1 MLTITQ
7 LPNKKL
13 SIKADY
19 YYRDRIKKIPTAM
32 YDYNTTQWIVED
44 FMLGTLENNFAGELV
59 YKTPRWVILNQPM
72 PDMSAMYQITD
83 KSLMAPSLKLKP
95 YDYQDYGIRF
105 MIDKILKRG
114 FVLNADDVGLGK
126 CHGKGT
132 KILMADGTIKC
143 VENIKVG
150 ERLMGDDGTPRNVLS
165 LAHGQ
170 EQMYK
175 ITLRNGDSFT
185 CNESHILSLQVSA
198 GNRYKQYRGGD
209 IINISIKDY
218 LQLPEW
224 VKEKVLKAYK
234 KPVDNFGWNN
244 HGFDIEPYMYGLW
257 LGDGNSRHFSFTIN
271 NNDSEVIQYIKDY
284 AIRHNLE
291 IREANENGDCT
302 TYHLHKGATNSLPYK
317 ELNMV
322 HASACNGKHVFPTYK
337 YADKATRLQVLAGLL
352 DTDGHLVD
360 NVYEIATKYEDLKED
375 ILFIARSLGFSV
387 SWNPKIV
394 NGKTYYRIFISGNT
408 DIIPVLLSRKKA
420 TSRKQKKNPL
430 LYSFTVEPLGV
441 GDYYGFTLDG
451 NHLYL
456 LGDFTVTHNTIQTI
470 ATLKWFVENKNV
482 HKILIICKKSIKK
495 QWIDELQKFT
505 DLDNVFLMTKTG
517 STAAQRKKAYNE
529 FNQASE
535 AILVTNY
542 HSFLNDTALFQQ
554 MNIDFVV
561 IDEVHSVKAR
571 TGKLNNNIAK
581 ITYGKPTVFL
591 TGTPIMSKPEDIF
604 GIIQMVD
611 PTYFGKWSEFCKTF
625 LTIDTG
631 GRYGTRVVGAKNLDT
646 LRQLVQDIVIR
657 RTEYEVNLQ
666 LPKTRVQRIDC
677 PMDGVQEKLLMEIQK
692 TQESIAD
699 AMDKLK
705 VNNTIPDHNREKAE
719 QLEARSKAL
728 IAARQAAST
737 DPRLFALSY
746 SKMMKDTFGSFVPAS
761 YKMSNKTESI
771 LDTVEDIVRNGDK
784 VILFT
789 KFRTCAVM
797 LKKDIENVVG
807 ADVLLYT
814 GAEGDDERDRAVD
827 LFKNTTVCN
836 ILIGTEAMAEGLNL
850 QCAKYVINIDQPDTL
865 AIKTQRIGRAR
876 RAGSQYDSVIVY
888 DMITGS
894 TPKANSKDEERL
906 QNIMNNQDLTD
917 ALVSID
923 ESQRIALIKA
933 MKGSES

>member
-7 LPNKKL
+7 LLNGQL

-19 YYRDRIKKIPTAM
+19 FYRNRIKDAVPSALF
-32 YDYNTTQWIVED
+32 DQNTKQWIVP
-44 FMLGTLENNFAGELV
+44 FCTLGLLEKEFQGELV
-59 YKTPRWVILNQPM
+59 YKTPRWVMLNQPM
-72 PDMSAMYQITD
+72 PDMSAMYKISD
-83 KSLMAPSLKLKP
+83 SSIKSPALKLKP

-132 KILMADGTIKC
+132 KILMADGTIKN
-143 VENIKVG
+143 VEDIKVG

-209 IINISIKDY
+209 IVNISIKDY

-234 KPVDNFGWNN
+234 KPIDNFGWNN
-244 HGFDIEPYMYGLW
+244 HEFDIEPYMYGLW

-271 NNDSEVIQYIKDY
+271 NNDTEVIQYIKNY
-284 AIRHNLE
+284 AVKHNLE

-302 TYHLHKGATNSLPYK
+302 TYHLHKGTANSLPYK
-317 ELNMV
+317 ELNLV
-322 HASACNGKHVFPTYK
+322 HVSAHNGKHVFPTYK
-337 YADKATRLQVLAGLL
+337 YADRITRLQVLAGLL

-360 NVYEIATKYEDLKED
+360 NVYEITTKFEELKED

-387 SWNPKIV
+387 SWSPKIV
-394 NGKTYYRIFISGNT
+394 NKKTYYRIFISGDT
-408 DIIPVLLSRKKA
+408 DTIPVLLPRKKA
-420 TSRKQKKNPL
+420 TLRKQKKNPL
-430 LYSFTVEPLGV
+430 LYSFTVELLGM

-470 ATLKWFVENKNV
+470 ATIKWFIENRGVEKV
-482 HKILIICKKSIKK
+482 LIICKKSIKK
-495 QWIDELQKFT
+495 QWLDEIHKFT
-505 DLDNVFLMTKTG
+505 DIGQSFKMYRTG
-517 STAAQRKKAYNE
+517 STAAQRKKTYDD
-529 FNQASE
+529 FNKAQKG
-535 AILVTNY
+535 ILVTNY
-542 HSFLNDTALFQQ
+542 HSFLNDTQLFQN
-554 MNIDFVV
+554 MKIDFVV

-581 ITYGKPTVFL
+581 ITTGKPTVFL
-591 TGTPIMSKPEDIF
+591 TGTPIMSRPEDIF
-604 GIIQMVD
+604 GIVQMVD
-611 PTYFGKWSEFCKTF
+611 PSYFGKWTTFQKEF
-625 LTIDTG
+625 LTMDYN
-631 GRYGTRVVGAKNLDT
+631 GRFGVRVVGAKNLDK
-646 LRQLVQDIVIR
+646 LRALVQDIVIR
-657 RTEYEVNLQ
+657 RTEYEVSIQ
-666 LPKTRVQRIDC
+666 LPKTVMIKKDC
-677 PMDGVQEKLLMEIQK
+677 QMDATQEKILMAIAEK
-692 TQESIAD
+692 TEDIANQLDSIKKSNMPED
-699 AMDKLK
+699 IKQDKLL
-705 VNNTIPDHNREKAE
+705 
-719 QLEARSKAL
+719 QLDGQSKGL

-737 DPRLFALSY
+737 DPRLFLTST
-746 SKMMKDTFGSFVPAS
+746 SKMMRDTFGKMIPAS
-761 YKMSNKTESI
+761 YKMSDKTESI
-771 LDTVEDIVRNGDK
+771 LDTVQDIVDNSEK

-789 KFRTCAVM
+789 KFRTCATM
-797 LKKDIENVVG
+797 IANDIQNILKEP
-807 ADVLLYT
+807 VLLYT
-814 GAEGDDERDRAVD
+814 GAEDDAAREQAVD
-827 LFKNTTVCN
+827 YFKNTSTYD

-876 RAGSQYDSVIVY
+876 RAGSVY
-888 DMITGS
+888 NNVVVFDMITNS
-894 TPKANSKDEERL
+894 TNHAKSKDEERL
-906 QNIMNNQDLTD
+906 ENIANNADLTD

-923 ESQRIALIKA
+923 DAQRKALIDE
-933 MKGSES
+933 MGRR

>member
-7 LPNKKL
+7 LLNGQL

-19 YYRDRIKKIPTAM
+19 FYRNRIKDAVPSALF
-32 YDYNTTQWIVED
+32 DQNTKQWIVP
-44 FMLGTLENNFAGELV
+44 FCTLGLLEKEFQGELV
-59 YKTPRWVILNQPM
+59 YKTPRWVMLNQPM
-72 PDMSAMYQITD
+72 PDMSAMYKISD
-83 KSLMAPSLKLKP
+83 SSIKSPVLKLKP

-132 KILMADGTIKC
+132 KILMADGTIKN
-143 VENIKVG
+143 VEDIKVG

-209 IINISIKDY
+209 IVNISIKDY

-234 KPVDNFGWNN
+234 KPIDNFGWNN

-271 NNDSEVIQYIKDY
+271 NNDTEVIQYIKNY
-284 AIRHNLE
+284 AVKHNLE

-302 TYHLHKGATNSLPYK
+302 TYHLHKGTANSLPYK
-317 ELNMV
+317 ELNLV
-322 HASACNGKHVFPTYK
+322 HVSAHNGKHVFPTYK
-337 YADKATRLQVLAGLL
+337 YADGITRLQVLAGLL

-360 NVYEIATKYEDLKED
+360 NVYEITTKFEELKED

-387 SWNPKIV
+387 SWSPKIV
-394 NGKTYYRIFISGNT
+394 NKKTYYRIFISGDT
-408 DIIPVLLSRKKA
+408 DTIPVLLPRKKA
-420 TSRKQKKNPL
+420 TLRKQKKNPL
-430 LYSFTVEPLGV
+430 LYSFTVEPLGM

-470 ATLKWFVENKNV
+470 ATIKWFIENRGVEKV
-482 HKILIICKKSIKK
+482 LIICKKSIKK
-495 QWIDELQKFT
+495 QWLDEIHKFT
-505 DLDNVFLMTKTG
+505 DIGQSFKMYRTG
-517 STAAQRKKAYNE
+517 STAAQRKKAYDD
-529 FNQASE
+529 FNKAQKG
-535 AILVTNY
+535 ILVTNY
-542 HSFLNDTALFQQ
+542 HSFLNDTSLFQN
-554 MNIDFVV
+554 MKIDFVV

-581 ITYGKPTVFL
+581 ITTGKPTVFL
-591 TGTPIMSKPEDIF
+591 TGTPIMSRPEDIF
-604 GIIQMVD
+604 GIVQMVD
-611 PTYFGKWSEFCKTF
+611 PSYFGKWTTFQKEF
-625 LTIDTG
+625 LTMDYN
-631 GRYGTRVVGAKNLDT
+631 GRFGVRVVGAKNLDK
-646 LRQLVQDIVIR
+646 LRALVQDIVIR
-657 RTEYEVNLQ
+657 RTEYEVSIQ
-666 LPKTRVQRIDC
+666 LPKTVMIKKDC
-677 PMDGVQEKLLMEIQK
+677 QMDATQEKILMAIAEKTEDIANQLDSIKKSNMPEDIRQEKLL
-692 TQESIAD
+692 
-699 AMDKLK
+699 
-705 VNNTIPDHNREKAE
+705 
-719 QLEARSKAL
+719 QLDGQSKGL

-737 DPRLFALSY
+737 DPRLFLTST
-746 SKMMKDTFGSFVPAS
+746 SKMMRDTFGKMIPAS
-761 YKMSNKTESI
+761 YKMSDKTESI
-771 LDTVEDIVRNGDK
+771 LDTVQDIVDNSEK

-789 KFRTCAVM
+789 KFRTCATM
-797 LKKDIENVVG
+797 IANDIQNILKES
-807 ADVLLYT
+807 VLLYT
-814 GAEGDDERDRAVD
+814 GAEDDAAREQAVD
-827 LFKNTTVCN
+827 YFKNTSTYD

-876 RAGSQYDSVIVY
+876 RAGSVY
-888 DMITGS
+888 NNVVVFDMITNS
-894 TPKANSKDEERL
+894 TSHAKSKDEERL
-906 QNIMNNQDLTD
+906 ENIANNADLTD

-923 ESQRIALIKA
+923 DAQRKALIDE
-933 MKGSES
+933 MGRR

>member
-7 LPNKKL
+7 LLNGQL

-19 YYRDRIKKIPTAM
+19 FYRNRIKDAVPSALF
-32 YDYNTTQWIVED
+32 DQNTKQWIVP
-44 FMLGTLENNFAGELV
+44 FCTLGLLEKEFQGELV
-59 YKTPRWVILNQPM
+59 YKTPRWVMLNQPM
-72 PDMSAMYQITD
+72 PDMSAMYKISD
-83 KSLMAPSLKLKP
+83 SSIKSPVLKLKP

-132 KILMADGTIKC
+132 KILMADGTIKN
-143 VENIKVG
+143 VEDIKVG

-209 IINISIKDY
+209 IVNISIKDY

-234 KPVDNFGWNN
+234 KPIDNFGWNN

-271 NNDSEVIQYIKDY
+271 NNDTEVIQYIKNY
-284 AIRHNLE
+284 AVKHNLE

-302 TYHLHKGATNSLPYK
+302 TYHLHKGTANSLPYK
-317 ELNMV
+317 ELNLV
-322 HASACNGKHVFPTYK
+322 HVSAHNGKHVFPTYK
-337 YADKATRLQVLAGLL
+337 YADRITRLQVLAGLL

-360 NVYEIATKYEDLKED
+360 NVYEITTKFEELKED

-387 SWNPKIV
+387 SWSPKIV
-394 NGKTYYRIFISGNT
+394 NKKTYYRIFISGDT
-408 DIIPVLLSRKKA
+408 DTIPVLLPRKKA
-420 TSRKQKKNPL
+420 TLRKQKKNPL
-430 LYSFTVEPLGV
+430 LYSFTVEPLGM

-470 ATLKWFVENKNV
+470 ATIKWFIENRGVEKV
-482 HKILIICKKSIKK
+482 LIICKKSIKK
-495 QWIDELQKFT
+495 QWLDEIHKFT
-505 DLDNVFLMTKTG
+505 DIGQSFKMYRTG
-517 STAAQRKKAYNE
+517 STAAQRKKAYDD
-529 FNQASE
+529 FNKAQKG
-535 AILVTNY
+535 ILVTNY
-542 HSFLNDTALFQQ
+542 HSFLNDTSLFQN
-554 MNIDFVV
+554 MKIDFVV

-581 ITYGKPTVFL
+581 ITTGKPTVFL
-591 TGTPIMSKPEDIF
+591 TGTPIMSRPEDIF
-604 GIIQMVD
+604 GIVQMVD
-611 PTYFGKWSEFCKTF
+611 PSYFGKWATFQKEF
-625 LTIDTG
+625 LTMDYN
-631 GRYGTRVVGAKNLDT
+631 GRFGVRVVGAKNLDK
-646 LRQLVQDIVIR
+646 LRALVQDIVIR
-657 RTEYEVNLQ
+657 RTEYEVSIQ
-666 LPKTRVQRIDC
+666 LPKTVMIKKDC
-677 PMDGVQEKLLMEIQK
+677 QMDATQEKILMAIAEK
-692 TQESIAD
+692 TEDIANQLDSIKKSNMPED
-699 AMDKLK
+699 IKQDKLL
-705 VNNTIPDHNREKAE
+705 
-719 QLEARSKAL
+719 QLDGQSKGL

-737 DPRLFALSY
+737 DPRLFLTST
-746 SKMMKDTFGSFVPAS
+746 SKMMRDTFGKMIPAS
-761 YKMSNKTESI
+761 YKMSDKTESI
-771 LDTVEDIVRNGDK
+771 LDTVQDIVDNSEK

-789 KFRTCAVM
+789 KFRTCATM
-797 LKKDIENVVG
+797 IANDIQNILKEP
-807 ADVLLYT
+807 VLLYT
-814 GAEGDDERDRAVD
+814 GAEDDAAREQAVD
-827 LFKNTTVCN
+827 YFKNTSTYD

-876 RAGSQYDSVIVY
+876 RAGSVY
-888 DMITGS
+888 NNVVVFDMITNS
-894 TPKANSKDEERL
+894 TNHAKSKDEERL
-906 QNIMNNQDLTD
+906 ENIANNADLTD

-923 ESQRIALIKA
+923 DAQRKALIDE
-933 MKGSES
+933 MGRR

>member
-7 LPNKKL
+7 LLNGQL

-19 YYRDRIKKIPTAM
+19 FYRNRIKDAVPSALF
-32 YDYNTTQWIVED
+32 DQNTKQWIVP
-44 FMLGTLENNFAGELV
+44 FCTLGLLEKEFQGELV
-59 YKTPRWVILNQPM
+59 YKTPRWVMLNQPM
-72 PDMSAMYQITD
+72 PDMSAMYKISD
-83 KSLMAPSLKLKP
+83 SSIKSPVLKLKP

-132 KILMADGTIKC
+132 KILMADGTIKN
-143 VENIKVG
+143 VEDIKVG

-209 IINISIKDY
+209 IVNISIKDY

-234 KPVDNFGWNN
+234 KPIDNFGWNN

-271 NNDSEVIQYIKDY
+271 NNDTEVIQYIKNY
-284 AIRHNLE
+284 AVKHNLE

-302 TYHLHKGATNSLPYK
+302 TYHLHKGTANSLPYK
-317 ELNMV
+317 ELNLV
-322 HASACNGKHVFPTYK
+322 HVSAHNGKHVFPTYK
-337 YADKATRLQVLAGLL
+337 YADRITRLQVLAGLL

-360 NVYEIATKYEDLKED
+360 NVYEITTKFEELKED

-387 SWNPKIV
+387 SWSPKIV
-394 NGKTYYRIFISGNT
+394 NKKTYYRIFISGDT
-408 DIIPVLLSRKKA
+408 DTIPVLLPRKKA
-420 TSRKQKKNPL
+420 TLRKQKKNPL
-430 LYSFTVEPLGV
+430 LYSFTVEPLGM

-470 ATLKWFVENKNV
+470 ATIKWFIENRGVEKV
-482 HKILIICKKSIKK
+482 LIICKKSIKK
-495 QWIDELQKFT
+495 QWLDEIHKFT
-505 DLDNVFLMTKTG
+505 DIGQSFKMYRTG
-517 STAAQRKKAYNE
+517 STAAQRKKAYDD
-529 FNQASE
+529 FNKAQKS
-535 AILVTNY
+535 ILVTNY
-542 HSFLNDTALFQQ
+542 HSFLNDTSLFQN
-554 MNIDFVV
+554 MKIDFVV

-581 ITYGKPTVFL
+581 ITTGKPTVFL
-591 TGTPIMSKPEDIF
+591 TGTPIMSRPEDIF
-604 GIIQMVD
+604 GIVQMVD
-611 PTYFGKWSEFCKTF
+611 PNYFGKWTTFQKEF
-625 LTIDTG
+625 LTMDYN
-631 GRYGTRVVGAKNLDT
+631 GRFGVRVVGAKNLDK
-646 LRQLVQDIVIR
+646 LRALVQDIVIR
-657 RTEYEVNLQ
+657 RTEYEVSIQ
-666 LPKTRVQRIDC
+666 LPKTVMIKKDC
-677 PMDGVQEKLLMEIQK
+677 QMDATQEKILMAIAEK
-692 TQESIAD
+692 TEDIANQLDSIKKSNMPED
-699 AMDKLK
+699 IKQDKLL
-705 VNNTIPDHNREKAE
+705 
-719 QLEARSKAL
+719 QLDGQSKGL

-737 DPRLFALSY
+737 DPRLFLTST
-746 SKMMKDTFGSFVPAS
+746 SKMMRDTFGKMIPAS
-761 YKMSNKTESI
+761 YKMSDKTESI
-771 LDTVEDIVRNGDK
+771 LDTVQDIVDNSEK

-789 KFRTCAVM
+789 KFRTCATM
-797 LKKDIENVVG
+797 IANDIQNILKEP
-807 ADVLLYT
+807 VLLYT
-814 GAEGDDERDRAVD
+814 GAEDDAAREQAVD
-827 LFKNTTVCN
+827 YFMNTSTYD

-876 RAGSQYDSVIVY
+876 RAGSVY
-888 DMITGS
+888 NNVVVFDMITNS
-894 TPKANSKDEERL
+894 TNHAKSKDEERL
-906 QNIMNNQDLTD
+906 ENIANNADLTD

-923 ESQRIALIKA
+923 DAQRKALIDE
-933 MKGSES
+933 MGRR